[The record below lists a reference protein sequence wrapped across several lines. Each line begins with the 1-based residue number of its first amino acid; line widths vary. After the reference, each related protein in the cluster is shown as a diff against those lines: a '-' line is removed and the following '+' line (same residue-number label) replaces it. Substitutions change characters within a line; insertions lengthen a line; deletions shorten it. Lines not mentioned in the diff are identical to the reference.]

1 MFEVCLRAEFGTSPQ
16 TREAKPLETLL
27 VHVRVRATRSAM
39 RSSCFPNVAK
49 EPKTLKNILQFA
61 TKILR
66 SWYYVCSKAKRNN
79 RMIGKIQQSVGFPV
93 ACW

>member
-16 TREAKPLETLL
+16 TMEAKPLEKL
-27 VHVRVRATRSAM
+27 HVRVRATRSAM

-66 SWYYVCSKAKRNN
+66 SWNYVCSKGKRNN
-79 RMIGKIQQSVGFPV
+79 RMIGRIQQSVGFPV